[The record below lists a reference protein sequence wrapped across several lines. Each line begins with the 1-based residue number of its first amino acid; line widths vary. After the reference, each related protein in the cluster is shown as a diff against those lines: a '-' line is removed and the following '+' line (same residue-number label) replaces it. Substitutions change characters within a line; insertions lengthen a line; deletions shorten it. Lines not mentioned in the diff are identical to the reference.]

1 MKKLL
6 SWMLAALLVG
16 GTSAT
21 ITSCSDDDNN
31 NSTTPVTQTDR
42 EKFIEKIKTSL
53 KTAAEN
59 MNLGSSE
66 MINIVIGAYNE
77 KILTNDAFDNKLR
90 EMFQA
95 KIRESVVELG
105 EGDAQITE
113 LGYKRL
119 ATIDLVDLKHK
130 FTENANSD
138 GFDVEDTED
147 GFVLQF
153 SLWTQNMANSPDL
166 DADFKAILPY
176 IKCRLNLKPTG
187 TSYNVLVFNPFSSE
201 QQAPAGPEPP
211 EGKEPPVS
219 YKDKTM
225 AVMVKLPATFRAEF
239 QTSIDNENWTTVASA
254 TINNTFTPS
263 GTYSGGQFVN
273 LTKDAWTISGN
284 IQTDITFPESDEAAI
299 AFSIKQD
306 PVNDKATTTF
316 QLVHNGL
323 SVASASAVV
332 KKSSEGLIDFSSLT
346 RGSSVLDVITALLD
360 GKALESGNITIM
372 NDLALDFKVKD
383 ADELLACRRA
393 AANERHKGGATE
405 EDIEYYTKQINT
417 LISGKLTC
425 KSLGQEMDMKYKTVK
440 FGIDYWS
447 MPAFKFADQTD
458 YTALPWLFDAEELAY
473 GINIIDR
480 TMVPLSQSIILAR
493 QFNEYIKKYL
503 NMRPAPPTQEPV

>member
-21 ITSCSDDDNN
+21 FTSCSDDDNN
-31 NSTTPVTQTDR
+31 STASVTQTDR
-42 EKFIEKIKTSL
+42 EKLIEKIKTSL

-59 MNLGSSE
+59 VNLGSSE

-95 KIRESVVELG
+95 KIKESVIELG
-105 EGDAQITE
+105 ENDAQITE

-130 FTENANSD
+130 FIENANSD
-138 GFDVEDTED
+138 GFDVEDTND
-147 GFVLQF
+147 GFVLEF

-254 TINNTFTPS
+254 TISNTFTPS

-273 LTKDAWTISGN
+273 LTKDAWTISGS
-284 IQTDITFPESDEAAI
+284 IQTDITFPESDNAAI

-306 PVNDKATTTF
+306 PVNDKATTSF

-323 SVASASAVV
+323 PVISASSVV
-332 KKSSEGLIDFSSLT
+332 KKSSEGLIDLTSLT
-346 RGSSVLDVITALLD
+346 RGSSVLDVITALLN
-360 GKALESGNITIM
+360 GKSLESGNITVM

-383 ADELLACRRA
+383 ADELFECRRA
-393 AANERHKGGATE
+393 AANERHKGNATE
-405 EDIEYYTKQINT
+405 EDIEYYTKQINN

-425 KSLGQEMDMKYKTVK
+425 KSLGQELDMKYKTVK

-447 MPAFKFADQTD
+447 MPAFKFADQDD
-458 YTALPWLFDAEELAY
+458 YTPLPWLFDAEELAY
-473 GINIIDR
+473 GINIVDR
-480 TMVPLSQSIILAR
+480 AMVPMSQSIILVR
-493 QFNEYIKKYL
+493 QFTEYIKKYL
-503 NMRPAPPTQEPV
+503 NMRPAPQEEPK